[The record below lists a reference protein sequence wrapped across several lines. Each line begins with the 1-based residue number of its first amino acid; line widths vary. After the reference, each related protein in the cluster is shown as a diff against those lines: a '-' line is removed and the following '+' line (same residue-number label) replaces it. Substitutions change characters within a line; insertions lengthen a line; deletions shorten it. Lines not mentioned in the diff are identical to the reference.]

1 MIDFNKQTNTVMVD
15 NKRYDLFKDLRYA
28 DPYEGIAPYLRRNTK
43 IGIYKDIK
51 RNYPEVYLELSN
63 EGWFAPYRKEVE
75 GLQDIVIPDGVR
87 IGLSGLQSQ
96 EVETNDA
103 GDMKQGDSKSMELF
117 GDAMNSLASKIGD
130 MANKIDAMNTNTKLE
145 QALIDGIV
153 AKGKELATK
162 ELEDEIRNNLSDFI
176 KETYGALPQRITIV
190 KEEVEY
196 DKQGLF
202 HKEFEKVLKLV
213 NMNLPVMLTGG
224 AGSGKNFM
232 LEQVSNAL
240 GLDFYYTSTITQ
252 EYKLTGFIDGGGKYH
267 ETEFYKAF
275 TQGGVFMLDEID
287 ASIPDCLV
295 ILNGAIANGYF
306 DFPTGR
312 EFAHEDFRVVCAGN
326 TVGLG
331 ADLVYTGRNVLDGA
345 TLDRFVLVDIDYDP
359 RIEEN
364 LCQDEE
370 LRKFLYDVRKSV
382 KVNKI
387 NHIIGMRCFK
397 YAYELL
403 VNGFEKAFIIKS
415 VILKGLQKD
424 DINILKSSLSRE
436 NEWYGYIE

>member
-1 MIDFNKQTNTVMVD
+1 MYDYNLETQRVRVGENEYEVM
-15 NKRYDLFKDLRYA
+15 NDLKFHGEYT
-28 DPYEGIAPYLRRNTK
+28 GQIPYLRRNTK
-43 IGIYKDIK
+43 VNIYKWLRK
-51 RNYPEVYLELSN
+51 EYPSEYLLIN
-63 EGWFAPYRKEVE
+63 NKGWFEPYKKEVE
-75 GLQDIVIPDGVR
+75 EGVEIIIPEAVR
-87 IGLSGLQSQ
+87 NAIGGSTP
-96 EVETNDA
+96 VEQP
-103 GDMKQGDSKSMELF
+103 KVEDSKSAEIF
-117 GDAMNSLASKIGD
+117 QDAINKLADKIGD
-130 MANKIDAMNTNTKLE
+130 MGNKIEAMNTNTKLE
-145 QALIDGIV
+145 DALIQGIV
-153 AKGKELATK
+153 SKGKELATE
-162 ELEDEIRNNLSDFI
+162 ELEVELKDRLDKFI
-176 KETYGALPQRITIV
+176 KETYGALPQKLTIV
-190 KEEVEY
+190 HKDIEY
-196 DKQGLF
+196 DKTGIF
-202 HKEFEKVLKLV
+202 HKMFDKVLKLV
-213 NMNLPVMLTGG
+213 DMNLPVMLTGG
-224 AGSGKNFM
+224 AGAGKNFM
-232 LEQVSNAL
+232 LEQVANAL

-287 ASIPDCLV
+287 ASIPECLV

-312 EFAHEDFRVVCAGN
+312 EIANENFRVVCAGN

-345 TLDRFVLVDIDYDP
+345 TLDRFVLVEIDYDS

-370 LRKFLYDVRKSV
+370 LRNFLYDVRHSV

-397 YAYELL
+397 YAYQLL
-403 VNGFEKAFIIKS
+403 VNDFDKEFIVKS

-424 DINILKSSLSRE
+424 DINVLKSSLNSGS
-436 NEWYGYIE
+436 EWYQYVK

>member
-1 MIDFNKQTNTVMVD
+1 MNKMINYNEEKRTVTLD
-15 NKRYDLFKDLRYA
+15 GKEYDVFKDLRYVGA
-28 DPYEGIAPYLRRNTK
+28 YEGIAPYLRRNTK
-43 IGIYKDIK
+43 INVYKNLKKD
-51 RNYPEVYLELSN
+51 YPSVYVDLTN
-63 EGWFAPYRKEVE
+63 QNWFAPYKKEVE
-75 GLQDIVIPDGVR
+75 DLKDIVIPDGIR
-87 IGLSGLQSQ
+87 FGLEGLK
-96 EVETNDA
+96 ENKEEDKK
-103 GDMKQGDSKSMELF
+103 DDKSMELF
-117 GDAMNSLASKIGD
+117 GDAMNMLADKIGD

-145 QALIDGIV
+145 QALLDGIV
-153 AKGKELATK
+153 SKGKDLATEELEK
-162 ELEDEIRNNLSDFI
+162 ELKDRLNDFI
-176 KETYGALPQRITIV
+176 KNTYGALPQRITIV
-190 KEEVEY
+190 KKDVEY
-196 DKQGLF
+196 DKTGLF

-224 AGSGKNFM
+224 AGAGKNFM
-232 LEQVSNAL
+232 LEQVSTAL
-240 GLDFYYTSTITQ
+240 GFDFYYTSTITQ

-287 ASIPDCLV
+287 ASIPECLV

-331 ADLVYTGRNVLDGA
+331 ADMVYTGRNVLDGA
-345 TLDRFVLVDIDYDP
+345 TLDRFVLVEIDYDP

-382 KVNKI
+382 KYNKI
-387 NHIIGMRCFK
+387 NHIVGMRCFK

-403 VNGFEKAFIIKS
+403 VNGFEKNFIIKS

-424 DINILKSSLSRE
+424 DINVLKASLNKE
-436 NEWYGYIE
+436 NEWYGHIEQ

>member
-1 MIDFNKQTNTVMVD
+1 MYDYNIETQIIKVDGKEWEVM
-15 NKRYDLFKDLRYA
+15 NDLKFHGEYQ
-28 DPYEGIAPYLRRNTK
+28 GQIPYLRRNTK
-43 IGIYKDIK
+43 VNIYKWLRK
-51 RNYPEVYLELSN
+51 EYPGEYLLIN
-63 EGWFAPYRKEVE
+63 NKGWFEPYKKEVE
-75 GLQDIVIPDGVR
+75 DGVEVIIPEAVR
-87 IGLSGLQSQ
+87 NAMSGSTP
-96 EVETNDA
+96 VEQP
-103 GDMKQGDSKSMELF
+103 KVEDSKSAEIF
-117 GDAMNSLASKIGD
+117 QDAINKLADKIGD
-130 MANKIDAMNTNTKLE
+130 MGNKIEAMNTNTKLE
-145 QALIDGIV
+145 DALIQGIV
-153 AKGKELATK
+153 SKGKELATE
-162 ELEDEIRNNLSDFI
+162 ELEIELKDRLDKFI
-176 KETYGALPQRITIV
+176 KETYGALPQKLTIV
-190 KEEVEY
+190 HKDIEY
-196 DKQGLF
+196 DKTGIF
-202 HKEFEKVLKLV
+202 HKMFDKVLKLV
-213 NMNLPVMLTGG
+213 DMNLPVMLTGG
-224 AGSGKNFM
+224 AGAGKNFM
-232 LEQVSNAL
+232 LEQVANAL

-287 ASIPDCLV
+287 ASIPECLV

-312 EFAHEDFRVVCAGN
+312 EIANENFRVVCAGN

-345 TLDRFVLVDIDYDP
+345 TLDRFVLVEIDYDP

-370 LRKFLYDVRKSV
+370 LRNFLYDVRHSV
-382 KVNKI
+382 QVNKI

-403 VNGFEKAFIIKS
+403 VNDFDKEFIVKS

-424 DINILKSSLSRE
+424 DINVLKSSLNSGS
-436 NEWYGYIE
+436 EWYKYVK